1 MLCYGEDMLYVCAS
15 MYFTANEDCILMK
28 QLDYCQTT
36 QNISLRS
43 FLLRYVCYSVN
54 RKRNCHM
61 TSTEAQNEAEKYRM
75 YSSEHTLLFYS
86 FL

>member
-1 MLCYGEDMLYVCAS
+1 MLRGGDLCVYVCN
-15 MYFTANEDCILMK
+15 MYVFSANEDCILMK

-36 QNISLRS
+36 YIYFFVPCVNA
-43 FLLRYVCYSVN
+43 CYGVN

-61 TSTEAQNEAEKYRM
+61 TSTEAQNKAEKIENVFVRA
-75 YSSEHTLLFYS
+75 YSI